1 MSIQTKPGTTAYT
14 YSTGIKPSAQ
24 PSLAWLRG
32 ALVLAIG
39 AQLITISALA
49 SADPLTVSWAALLLG
64 IAPAPLAALPVLAA
78 LPWLA
83 PKQLA
88 PKQLAPKQYVRP
100 AVILDGVVLVVG
112 IIGGVTH
119 TGLFFLPELA
129 VLVFGAVQLFR
140 E

>member
-1 MSIQTKPGTTAYT
+1 VRQETAMSIQTKPGTTAYT

-39 AQLITISALA
+39 AQLITISALT
-49 SADPLTVSWAALLLG
+49 SADPLIVSWAALLLG

-78 LPWLA
+78 LPG
-83 PKQLA
+83 
-88 PKQLAPKQYVRP
+88 LAPKQYIRA

-112 IIGGVTH
+112 IIAGVTH
-119 TGLFFLPELA
+119 TGLFFLPELI
-129 VLVFGAVQLFR
+129 VLVFAAVKLFR